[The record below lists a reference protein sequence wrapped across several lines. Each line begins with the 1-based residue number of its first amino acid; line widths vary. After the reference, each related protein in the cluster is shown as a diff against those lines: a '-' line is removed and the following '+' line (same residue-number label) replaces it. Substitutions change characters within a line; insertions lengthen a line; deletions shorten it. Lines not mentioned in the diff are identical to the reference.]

1 MSKDKAVALAMADMD
16 LQVIKQHGYRVD
28 TRGPRFTLIKG
39 VRATS
44 HETLVDAIDH
54 ALLEIAEKEVN

>member
-1 MSKDKAVALAMADMD
+1 
-16 LQVIKQHGYRVD
+16 
-28 TRGPRFTLIKG
+28 